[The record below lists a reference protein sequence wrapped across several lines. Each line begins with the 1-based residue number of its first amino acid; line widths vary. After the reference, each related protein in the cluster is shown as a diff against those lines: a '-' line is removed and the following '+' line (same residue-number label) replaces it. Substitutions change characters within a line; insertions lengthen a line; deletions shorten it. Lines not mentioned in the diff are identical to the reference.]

1 MWQPPM
7 EGEDMDETEM
17 MGASNKQQQQPP
29 APVAA
34 VEKRMEEDKS
44 EEETRVG
51 KAEPSVDKVS

>member
-1 MWQPPM
+1 M

-17 MGASNKQQQQPP
+17 VGASNKQQQQPP